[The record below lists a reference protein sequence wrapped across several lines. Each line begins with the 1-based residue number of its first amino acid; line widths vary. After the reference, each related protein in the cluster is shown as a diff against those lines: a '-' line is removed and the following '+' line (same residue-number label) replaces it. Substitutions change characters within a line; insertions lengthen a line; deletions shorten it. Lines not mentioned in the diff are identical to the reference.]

1 MKSTLNKLKRFVL
14 VSHLCFYHTFAFCQ
28 TADTLT
34 PPKTYKQFILPASL
48 LAGGLLVQGTISR
61 NVRDEIIKSYPTFH
75 TEADDII
82 QYMPFGLM
90 FGLDAVGL
98 KGKHKLGDQLVL
110 SVLSTALSQGIT
122 QSLKYTIKYPRP
134 DADGNESFPSGHTT
148 MAFTS
153 ATILHHEFG
162 EKSVAISILGY
173 SAATTTGAMRMLNK
187 RHWLADVL
195 FGAGVGI
202 ASTHAVYAV
211 YPWLKRKVF
220 KRNKMVALPTYSAQN
235 GGGVYV
241 WMQF

>member
-1 MKSTLNKLKRFVL
+1 M
-14 VSHLCFYHTFAFCQ
+14 TFAKRIVILICLLQ
-28 TADTLT
+28 SLSGLSQSADTLT
-34 PPKTYKQFILPASL
+34 HKPYKQYILPASL
-48 LAGGLLVQGTISR
+48 LVGGLLTQGAISR
-61 NVRDEIIKSYPTFH
+61 NVRDEIVKSYPTFH
-75 TEADDII
+75 AEADDII
-82 QYMPFGLM
+82 QYVPFGLM